1 VKRSTAM
8 SRTKA
13 AELTSLAA
21 ALAFSLLACQPG
33 CFAQAQADRAVFQE
47 ENQLL
52 RDDQQ
57 QQQQLM
63 QQRNQ
68 YEQQA
73 QSQEQQDEPYRLYAE
88 KRVEELQNLRAAGG
102 SPVRTVASQATT
114 QLYALQKWLTA
125 DAQTRLEE
133 QQHIKQLDEAI
144 ANLQSNQSQTLQN
157 LQGDIQG
164 MREAA
169 TQSVED
175 KRFQQEM
182 AINQFNEEQSEMG
195 WISLQGRPRDLYGW
209 GYYNSPFANQ
219 WLGR

>member
-1 VKRSTAM
+1 VKPSTTK
-8 SRTKA
+8 SRAEA
-13 AELTSLAA
+13 AKLTSLVAT
-21 ALAFSLLACQPG
+21 LAFSFLALQPG
-33 CFAQAQADRAVFQE
+33 CLAQAQADRAVFQE

-63 QQRNQ
+63 QQKNQ
-68 YEQQA
+68 YEQQVQA
-73 QSQEQQDEPYRLYAE
+73 QESQDEPYRLYAE
-88 KRVEELQNLRAAGG
+88 KRVEELQKLRAAGG
-102 SPVRTVASQATT
+102 SPVRSVASQATT

-125 DAQTRLEE
+125 DAQTRLDE

-144 ANLQSNQSQTLQN
+144 SNLQSNQSQTLQN

-164 MREAA
+164 MREDS
-169 TQSVED
+169 TQAVED
-175 KRFQQEM
+175 KRFQHEM

-195 WISLQGRPRDLYGW
+195 WMSLQGRPRDMYGW
-209 GYYNSPFANQ
+209 GYYNSPFANR